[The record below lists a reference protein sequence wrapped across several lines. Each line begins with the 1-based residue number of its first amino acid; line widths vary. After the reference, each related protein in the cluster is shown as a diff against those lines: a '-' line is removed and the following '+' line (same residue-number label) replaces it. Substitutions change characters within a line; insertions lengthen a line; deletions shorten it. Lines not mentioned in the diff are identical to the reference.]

1 MASYGVWWI
10 ELVVALVVLLC
21 LGLAAR
27 EAAAFISVA
36 RIRQRDGG
44 IPAPRTREEYL
55 LLFPKACPRCLARRG
70 KRVTGW
76 YRDQYGAAEF
86 VDTWQCADCAYVAGG
101 KPLCLAVREADT
113 TERPV
118 MSRQRWFIS
127 TTEAKRIERPRLDPP
142 EPRAED
148 RPRAD
153 ASARSKRQLKRE
165 QAGSG
170 EADYLG
176 KGCRKTGVSFF

>member
-10 ELVVALVVLLC
+10 ELVVAVVALLC

-27 EAAAFISVA
+27 EVAAFISIA
-36 RIRQRDGG
+36 RIRRRDGG
-44 IPAPRTREEYL
+44 IAAPRTREEYL
-55 LLFPKACPRCLARRG
+55 LLFPRACPRCLSRRG

-76 YRDQYGAAEF
+76 HRDRYGAAEF

-101 KPLCLAVREADT
+101 RQLLSAMREADT

-118 MSRQRWFIS
+118 TARQRWFIS
-127 TTEAKRIERPRLDPP
+127 TTEAERIERPRLDPP
-142 EPRAED
+142 APWAED

-153 ASARSKRQLKRE
+153 GWEAASGLR
-165 QAGSG
+165 
-170 EADYLG
+170 
-176 KGCRKTGVSFF
+176 

>member
-1 MASYGVWWI
+1 MASYGIWWI

-44 IPAPRTREEYL
+44 VPVPRTREEYL
-55 LLFPKACPRCLARRG
+55 LLFPAACPRCLARRG

-76 YRDQYGAAEF
+76 VRDQYGAAEF

-101 KPLCLAVREADT
+101 KHLLPAIREADT
-113 TERPV
+113 MERPV
-118 MSRQRWFIS
+118 TARQRWFIS
-127 TTEAKRIERPRLDPP
+127 TTEAGRIERPRLDHS
-142 EPRAED
+142 EPWVED
-148 RPRAD
+148 KPRAD
-153 ASARSKRQLKRE
+153 ASAAQN
-165 QAGSG
+165 
-170 EADYLG
+170 
-176 KGCRKTGVSFF
+176 VS